1 MEYRGGRG
9 KAPMRGV
16 FFEATRERWSPT
28 ADAARPPHVVSSG
41 NHSIRWSVMLQRHRD
56 EGFYMAMAFVRWCLP
71 PLISIDVG
79 SRLRF
84 R

>member
-1 MEYRGGRG
+1 MRRDPRMLCHRGGG
-9 KAPMRGV
+9 CKA
-16 FFEATRERWSPT
+16 AYERS
-28 ADAARPPHVVSSG
+28 RSG